1 MKPYINNKNMKKLFL
16 LSAMITLSTGA
27 WAQDDMYFVPSKK
40 NIEKEITAQSLPK
53 DTYYSGSDRSVDD
66 YNRRSVYQSID
77 SLGNDIIEFNTSK
90 GSYPVDSLS
99 EDYQVTRRMERFDDY
114 TVKDAYIDGYRDG
127 TYASMWHSPWYYT
140 RYGYVYTWY
149 DPWFDPWYD
158 PWYYT
163 SWYGWYPYRYGW
175 YGYGYRWGYPRYST
189 AIRYYNGRNAYN
201 MRYHNSH
208 SSQYYRRG
216 WGNDRISGRGIGRNQ
231 TTTGNRSYRGWNQ
244 TSGSRSW
251 NNQSRP
257 SNWGGSRS
265 SSMGSHSGFGG
276 GRSGGGFGGARGGG
290 IGRR

>member
-1 MKPYINNKNMKKLFL
+1 MKKLFL
-16 LSAMITLSTGA
+16 LSAMITLTTGA

-40 NIEKEITAQSLPK
+40 NIEKEIKAESLPK

-77 SLGNDIIEFNTSK
+77 SLGNDVIEFNTSK
-90 GSYPVDSLS
+90 GVYPADGQS

-127 TYASMWHSPWYYT
+127 TYASIWHSPWYYN
-140 RYGYVYTWY
+140 RYGYY
-149 DPWFDPWYD
+149 DPWYYTTWYGRWYDPWYD

-163 SWYGWYPYRYGW
+163 SWYGYYPYRYGW
-175 YGYGYRWGYPRYST
+175 YGYGYRWVYPRYST

-208 SSQYYRRG
+208 SSSYYRRG
-216 WGNDRISGRGIGRNQ
+216 WGNGRIGNGIGRNR
-231 TTTGNRSYRGWNQ
+231 TTNGNRSYRGWSQNN
-244 TSGSRSW
+244 SSRSW
-251 NNQSRP
+251 NSESRHQSWG
-257 SNWGGSRS
+257 SNSS
-265 SSMGSHSGFGG
+265 SSMGSRSGGFGG
-276 GRSGGGFGGARGGG
+276 GRSGGGFGGSRGGG

>member
-1 MKPYINNKNMKKLFL
+1 MKKLFL

-127 TYASMWHSPWYYT
+127 TYDSMWHSPWYYT

-149 DPWFDPWYD
+149 DP
-158 PWYYT
+158 
-163 SWYGWYPYRYGW
+163 
-175 YGYGYRWGYPRYST
+175 T

-201 MRYHNSH
+201 MRYHNSQ

-216 WGNDRISGRGIGRNQ
+216 WGNDRISGRGVGRSQ

-257 SNWGGSRS
+257 SNWGGSRP
-265 SSMGSHSGFGG
+265 SSMGAHSGFGG